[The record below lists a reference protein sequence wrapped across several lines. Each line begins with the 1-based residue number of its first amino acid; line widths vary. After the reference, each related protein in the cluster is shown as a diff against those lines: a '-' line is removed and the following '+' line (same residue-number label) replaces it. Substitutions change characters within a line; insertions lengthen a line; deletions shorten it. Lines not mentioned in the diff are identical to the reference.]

1 MLYPCITDFLSFTP
15 SGTIAAFATGQTFTA
30 RIKQERKRLEAI
42 MVVVTMATHGAGQ
55 PTATVGDG
63 APGIIKAIRLRATD
77 VLGTRNIIDVSGPGL
92 LSFVKNNFGFLD
104 RNTMQWYRT
113 YAADIQNSA
122 YTMCFYIPV
131 RHPVI
136 AEPYGHLLSLPL
148 SSNFVKDDPILE
160 VETNTLASVFTT
172 TGTPA
177 GTISAMAILRD
188 IPDSVPYIP
197 SELRTDTLNN
207 LAAATKQSF
216 EFGSVGFLT
225 QCLVQG
231 YSAQTYAPA
240 VTRID
245 NLTAGGTLSVEY
257 GRNTIRKFTGAFCNG
272 LNDLS
277 QFNILAAAA
286 DNLTLR
292 SLVGEYFL
300 DFLSDHPGSDAFSAA
315 SVLNLNTEALGGDKC
330 RLIIDTMIA
339 SHQARI
345 TTHKLLARTVDA
357 IKPLMVAI

>member
-1 MLYPCITDFLSFTP
+1 MLYPCITDTLSFTP
-15 SGTIAAFATGQTFTA
+15 SGTIAAFATLQTFTA
-30 RIKQERKRLEAI
+30 RIKQEKKRLEAI
-42 MVVVTMATHGAGQ
+42 MVVVTVATHGAGQ

-63 APGIIKAIRLRATD
+63 APGLIRAIRLRATD
-77 VLGTRNIIDVSGPGL
+77 VLGTRDIINVSGPGL

-113 YAADIQNSA
+113 YAADVQA
-122 YTMCFYIPV
+122 TAATMCFYIPI
-131 RHPVI
+131 RHPMI
-136 AEPYGHLLSLPL
+136 AEPYGNLLSLPL
-148 SSNFVKDDPILE
+148 SSAFVKDDPILE

-177 GTISAMAILRD
+177 GTISAIAILRD

-197 SELRTDTLNN
+197 SELRTETLNAD
-207 LAAATKQSF
+207 AAAARKTF

-240 VTRID
+240 VTRITP
-245 NLTAGGTLSVEY
+245 LTAGGLVSVEY
-257 GRNTIRKFTGAFCNG
+257 GRNTLRKFNDAFIYG

-277 QFNILAAAA
+277 QFNIIGAAA

-292 SLVGEYFL
+292 ALAGEYFL

-330 RLIIDTMIA
+330 RLVIDTMIA
-339 SHQARI
+339 NYQARI

-357 IKPLMVAI
+357 IKPLMVSI